1 MVRKSWTTREIAL
14 AAAFTLVLL
23 AMLTL
28 YIWYQTESV
37 RLNYEIDRL
46 QRQIATLKEDI
57 RRLETEKSKLLS
69 LDRVEETARRELGL
83 TDPQPGQ
90 IIYEEPPAGARK
102 NTQ

>member
-28 YIWYQTESV
+28 YIWYQAESV
-37 RLNYEIDRL
+37 RLNIESDRL
-46 QRQIATLKEDI
+46 KAQIASLKEDI
-57 RRLETEKSKLLS
+57 RKLEAEKSKLLS
-69 LDRVEETARRELGL
+69 LDRVEETARKELGL

-90 IIYEEPPAGARK
+90 VIYEESPASARK
-102 NTQ
+102 KTP

>member
-28 YIWYQTESV
+28 YIWYQAESV
-37 RLNYEIDRL
+37 RLNYETYRL
-46 QRQIATLKEDI
+46 KGLIATLREDI
-57 RRLETEKSKLLS
+57 RKLEAEKSRLLS
-69 LDRVEETARRELGL
+69 LDRVEGTARNELGL

-90 IIYEEPPAGARK
+90 IIYEKPPAGARK
-102 NTQ
+102 KTP